1 MHFQFETHA
10 LYPSL
15 REIWCGGDLVQTE
28 PKAFD
33 LMLHLVRNRDRVVEK
48 DELIDAIWDGRAI
61 SDATLSST
69 VKAARRALGDTGA
82 RQALIRTIH
91 GRGFRFV
98 GDVREVRHAEAE
110 APLGSDAAEDV
121 ELDTPDRPSVAVLPF
136 DCFGAMESHFLSHGV
151 TQDITIGLARTRWLF
166 VSSGA
171 SVRRLADAALDWVEV
186 ARRLGVRYVL
196 RGSVQQAGGRFRISA
211 ALSDTE
217 TGAEIW
223 ADSFDRTLDD
233 IFEVQSEIAN
243 SIVAGVESEI
253 DLRERRR
260 AILRPIESLDAWTAY
275 HRATDLLFRFSTER
289 LDEAESL
296 LNLAARLD
304 PGFARVPAAQS
315 FLHWQRAFLNLSND
329 RATDVQRSRDF
340 AEASLVLDPHDPQG
354 HWALGRAAIL
364 GEDFDA
370 AVTSLF
376 AAVELN
382 PNFANG
388 YYSLAYAQMLSD
400 TCAAGIPNVS
410 SARRISPYDPMSF
423 AFLSLMAELL
433 AFEGKYDEAAVW
445 ARRSIRQPNAHAYVF
460 VIAGWVLELA
470 RAREEA
476 FAALR
481 EARRLNPDVSRTE
494 FLRSFPF
501 RGVQRN
507 LVEGALDR
515 IGF

>member
-15 REIWCGGDLVQTE
+15 REIWCGGDPVQTE

-33 LMLHLVRNRDRVVEK
+33 LILHLVRNRDRMVTK
-48 DELIDAIWDGRAI
+48 DELIDAIWGGRAI

-82 RQALIRTIH
+82 RQASIRTIH

-98 GDVREVRHAEAE
+98 GDVREIRHADAE
-110 APLGSDAAEDV
+110 APLDNTAAEEV
-121 ELDTPDRPSVAVLPF
+121 ELDLPDRPSIAVLPF
-136 DCFGAMESHFLSHGV
+136 DCFGAEESHFLSHGI
-151 TQDITIGLARTRWLF
+151 TQDITVGLARTRWLF
-166 VSSGA
+166 VSAGA

-186 ARRLGVRYVL
+186 ARRLGVRYML

-211 ALSDTE
+211 ALSDAG

-233 IFEVQSEIAN
+233 VFEVQSEIAN

-289 LDEAESL
+289 LSEAESL

-315 FLHWQRAFLNLSND
+315 FLHWQRAFLNLGSD
-329 RATDVQRSRDF
+329 RRGDIERARDL
-340 AEASLVLDPHDPQG
+340 AGSSLALDPHDPQG

-364 GEDFDA
+364 AEDFDA
-370 AVTSLF
+370 AVASLSS
-376 AAVELN
+376 AVDLN

-388 YYSLAYAQMLSD
+388 YYSLAYAQMLANS
-400 TCAAGIPNVS
+400 CASGIPNVS

-423 AFLSLMAELL
+423 AFTSLMAELL
-433 AFEGKYDEAAVW
+433 AFEGKHDEAAIW

-460 VIAGWVLELA
+460 VIAGWILELA
-470 RAREEA
+470 GARDEA
-476 FAALR
+476 VAAVG
-481 EARRLNPDVSRTE
+481 EARSLRPGITRAE

-501 RGVQRN
+501 EGAQRG